1 MDKTVFLIV
10 EGLTNL
16 WRHKGTAFI
25 SIITVC
31 LSLIFLGVL
40 FIINEN
46 SDNLPQLFRSKYKV
60 EVFFKEKV
68 TNEGAEHIIH
78 QLETQPLVKYTTLV
92 TKEDALQIYQDEF
105 GENVIEMLGDNPFP
119 PSCIVKLR
127 ETQFSATQAESLIR
141 QIKKIKG
148 VSTIYYQGG
157 LISRLETLYGYFLVS
172 IKFLVAIILVISII
186 FITNTVKLTI
196 HGRSE
201 LIRNLKL
208 IGATNFFVKIP
219 FFIEGMLQSIIGAC
233 LAYGVLILMIN
244 GLNNILNDWNSFQ
257 LSVDR
262 LLPIWLMIVSMTI
275 GFIGSMKSVSK
286 IL

>member
-25 SIITVC
+25 SIITIC
-31 LSLIFLGVL
+31 LSLIVLGVL

-68 TNEGAEHIIH
+68 TDKGAEHITH
-78 QLETQPLVKYTTLV
+78 QIETQPLVKNATLV

-105 GENVIEMLGDNPFP
+105 GENVLEMLGDNPFP
-119 PSCIVKLR
+119 PSCIIKLH
-127 ETQFSATQAESLIR
+127 EIKFSVTQAASLIEK
-141 QIKKIKG
+141 IKKIKG
-148 VSTIYYQGG
+148 VSSIYYQGG
-157 LISRLETLYGYFLVS
+157 LISKLETLYEYFLISMKIMVT
-172 IKFLVAIILVISII
+172 IILVISII

-196 HGRSE
+196 HDRSE

-219 FFIEGMLQSIIGAC
+219 FIIEGMLQSIIGVC

-244 GLNNILNDWNSFQ
+244 GLNNILNDWISFQ

-262 LLPIWLMIVSMTI
+262 LLPIWLMIVSITI
-275 GFIGSMKSVSK
+275 GFIGSMKAVSK
-286 IL
+286 FL

>member
-31 LSLIFLGVL
+31 LSLIFLGIL
-40 FIINEN
+40 FIINDN
-46 SDNLPQLFRSKYKV
+46 SDNLPQLFRSKYKM
-60 EVFFKEKV
+60 EVFFNEKV
-68 TNEGAEHIIH
+68 TNEGAEHIMH
-78 QLETQPLVKYTTLV
+78 QIKTQTLVKNATLV

-105 GENVIEMLGDNPFP
+105 GESVLEMLGDNPFP

-127 ETQFSATQAESLIR
+127 ETKFLTSQAESLIR
-141 QIKKIKG
+141 QIMKLKG
-148 VSTIYYQGG
+148 ISSIYYHGG
-157 LISRLETLYGYFLVS
+157 LISKLETLYGYFLALMK
-172 IKFLVAIILVISII
+172 ILVAIILVISII

-219 FFIEGMLQSIIGAC
+219 YIIEGMLQSIIGAC

-244 GLNNILNDWNSFQ
+244 GLNNILNDWISFQ

-262 LLPIWLMIVSMTI
+262 LLPIWLMIVSITI
-275 GFIGSMKSVSK
+275 GFIGSIKAVSK
-286 IL
+286 YL

>member
-68 TNEGAEHIIH
+68 TNEGAEHIMH
-78 QLETQPLVKYTTLV
+78 QLETQPLVKYATLV

-127 ETQFSATQAESLIR
+127 ETHFSTTQAASLIR
-141 QIKKIKG
+141 QIKKFKG

-172 IKFLVAIILVISII
+172 MKILIAIILVISII

-196 HGRSE
+196 HDRSE

-208 IGATNFFVKIP
+208 IGATNFFVKFPYI
-219 FFIEGMLQSIIGAC
+219 IEGMLQSIIGAC

-244 GLNNILNDWNSFQ
+244 GLNNILNDWISFQ

-262 LLPIWLMIVSMTI
+262 LLPIWLMIVSITI
-275 GFIGSMKSVSK
+275 GFIGSIKAVSK
-286 IL
+286 FL